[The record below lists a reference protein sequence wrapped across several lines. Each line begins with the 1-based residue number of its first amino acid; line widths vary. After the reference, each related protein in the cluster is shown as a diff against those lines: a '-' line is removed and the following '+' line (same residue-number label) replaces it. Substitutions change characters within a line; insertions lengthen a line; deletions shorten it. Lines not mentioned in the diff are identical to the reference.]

1 MASPIR
7 VVDGNQRTEP
17 RLLTTCNNLPTSSE
31 PGSDVDPDRNRPD
44 DLGEPVET
52 IYVDIDYEILNH
64 FSSHLYQSP
73 NKAIEELVTNG
84 FDAFAENVLVYTTGP
99 FTAERVLVWD
109 DGDSMGLEDL
119 ERLWWIARSPKA
131 GIEGRVTDRGGR
143 QRKMIGKFGI
153 GKLASYA
160 IGHRLTHL
168 CKKDGQYLRV
178 SVDYRGVPRLDEI
191 TKSGTPLRYPTP
203 VVRLDEDEAR
213 QYVESLL
220 QREPEHAAAMWG
232 RATWTLAMID
242 ELKPDVSIQPGRLRW
257 LLSTGMPLRDDFR
270 VWVDEVEVVPTLEAD
285 AVVTWNLSEPK
296 LRERIGAEWRA
307 ARDDGFVVG
316 DPSFEPNAPRVEL
329 PGLGAVEATVKLFNR
344 SLIAGKAAQLGRSHG
359 FFIRVRDRLMNP
371 DDDKVLLHEPSFGTF
386 YRSQFVIRADGLD
399 AALLADR
406 ERLETSSPATAALAV
421 LQRALYLAAREE
433 LNSRDERK
441 EEAKKTENVLPFE
454 LRGLYREPLVSLLL
468 RRGFGPRIDPST
480 PAVNRGALGLD
491 EPLVAL
497 DDRGFV
503 INYSHPLLEAIQR
516 RIPQTEKYREAY
528 RVVELF
534 AVADELLEGYLFD
547 IGVPEERIDAVMR
560 WRDGLLRAMAAKLT
574 GADEEV
580 IADVREASYRGKA
593 DFEKALASLLGLMG
607 FEAKRVGAAGEEDVL
622 VVAPIGPGDFRFI
635 VDAKGSKNPVPNDNA
650 ELGPA
655 AGHRDAVGAGWAV
668 VVAREFVGFTKG
680 DAAAVLRDCEAVGKV
695 SVVTV
700 DALVELY
707 RAVKT
712 YYYPL
717 ELVRDVLWTVETPK
731 AKHDRIGT
739 MQHPVDDFDFRSV
752 LNEIWRAQSEEAS
765 GFPVPILSVMFTS
778 SEWKAMGEQE
788 FEQRLLGMETLARGL
803 IRIGDG
809 NVTILQSPANVAEQ
823 IQVSV
828 EAVVGDAD

>member
-1 MASPIR
+1 M
-7 VVDGNQRTEP
+7 
-17 RLLTTCNNLPTSSE
+17 
-31 PGSDVDPDRNRPD
+31 DPALNRPD
-44 DLGEPVET
+44 DLGESVET

-84 FDAFAENVLVYTTGP
+84 FDAFAESVLVYTTGP
-99 FTAERVLVWD
+99 FTDARVVVWD
-109 DGDSMGLEDL
+109 DGESMGLEDL

-131 GIEGRVTDRGGR
+131 TTEARVTDRDGR

-153 GKLASYA
+153 GKLASYV

-168 CKKDGQYLRV
+168 CKRNGEYLRV
-178 SVDYRGVPRLDEI
+178 SVDYRGVPRLDEL
-191 TKSGTPLRYPTP
+191 TKTETPLRYPTA
-203 VVRLDEDEAR
+203 VVRLSESETR
-213 QYVESLL
+213 QYVDGLFHRAPN
-220 QREPEHAAAMWG
+220 QATAMWD
-232 RATWTLAMID
+232 RTSWTLTMID
-242 ELKPDVSIQPGRLRW
+242 ELKQDVTIQPGRLRW

-270 VWVDEVEVVPTLEAD
+270 VWVDEIEVTPTLEAD
-285 AVVTWNLSEPK
+285 AVVTWELSEPK
-296 LRERIGAEWRA
+296 VRERIFAEWRA
-307 ARDDGFVVG
+307 AREDAVVSG
-316 DPSFEPNAPRVEL
+316 EPLFDEAGGPRVDL
-329 PGLGAVEATVKLFNR
+329 PGLGAVEAVVRLFDR
-344 SLIAGKAAQLGRSHG
+344 SLIAGKAARLGRSHG
-359 FFIRVRDRLMNP
+359 FFIRVRDRLINP

-399 AALLADR
+399 EALLADR
-406 ERLETSSPATAALAV
+406 ERLETSSAATAALAV

-433 LNSRDERK
+433 LNSRDETT

-468 RRGFGPRIDPST
+468 RRGFGPRIDPSS
-480 PAVNRGALGLD
+480 PSVNRGALGED

-497 DDRGFV
+497 DERGFV
-503 INYSHPLLEAIQR
+503 VNYSHPLLEAVQR

-534 AVADELLEGYLFD
+534 AVADELLEGYMFD

-560 WRDGLLRAMAAKLT
+560 WRDGLLRAMAAKLS

-580 IADVREASYRGKA
+580 IAEVHEASHRGKA
-593 DFEKALASLLGLMG
+593 DFENAIARVFGLMG
-607 FEAKRVGAAGEEDVL
+607 FEAKRVGAPGTEDVL
-622 VVAPIGPGDFRFI
+622 VVAPIGPADFRFI
-635 VDAKGSKNPVPNDNA
+635 VDAKGSKNPVPSDNT

-655 AGHRDAVGAGWAV
+655 AGHRDAVAGEWAV

-680 DAAAVLRDCEAVGKV
+680 DAAAVIRDCEAVGKV

-700 DALVELY
+700 EALVELY

-717 ELVRDVLWTVETPK
+717 ELVRDVLWTVETPE
-731 AKHDRIGT
+731 AKLTRIAA
-739 MQHPVDDFDFRSV
+739 MQHPVDDFDFRGV
-752 LNEIWRAQSEEAS
+752 LDEIWRAQSEEAR
-765 GFPVPILSVMFTS
+765 GFPVPILSVMFKRK
-778 SEWKAMGEQE
+778 EWKAMGQQE

-803 IRIGDG
+803 MRIGDS
-809 NVTILQSPANVAEQ
+809 NVTILQSPDNVAEQ
-823 IQVSV
+823 IQASV
-828 EAVVGDAD
+828 EAVAGDAG